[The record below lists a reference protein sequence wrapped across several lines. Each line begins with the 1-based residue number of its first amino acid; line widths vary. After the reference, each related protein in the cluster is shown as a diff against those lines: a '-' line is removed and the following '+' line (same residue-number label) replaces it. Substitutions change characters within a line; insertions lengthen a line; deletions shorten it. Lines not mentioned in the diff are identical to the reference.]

1 MRRNKRGGGG
11 GKRGVQPLLHVPWV
25 SFWQGQHHHQPF
37 PRLTAKHIRAA
48 YCSPVVHINPPSFA
62 WDYSPQLFLYN
73 TDKVSK
79 TNWAFTENSKK
90 VKTELGLSK
99 TWGSSSSN
107 FFRTHSDKENALIMS
122 LVISSK
128 SVPQIYRINA
138 QIHQSYRIKLD
149 KLEYEVFVSSSLIH
163 LFTSATMQTMRFATG
178 LIRTR
183 SNSIIFCN

>member
-1 MRRNKRGGGG
+1 MVRFKNIITNSKALLRIEVFRIIENRDRGGHKSLKMQMRRNKRGGGG

-48 YCSPVVHINPPSFA
+48 YCSPVVHTNPPSFA

-90 VKTELGLSK
+90 VKTEPEVPPAVTFLGPILIKK
-99 TWGSSSSN
+99 T
-107 FFRTHSDKENALIMS
+107 L
-122 LVISSK
+122 
-128 SVPQIYRINA
+128 
-138 QIHQSYRIKLD
+138 
-149 KLEYEVFVSSSLIH
+149 
-163 LFTSATMQTMRFATG
+163 
-178 LIRTR
+178 
-183 SNSIIFCN
+183 